1 MKLPPSVHEQCA
13 TYKGARRHRRNGE
26 HLCQPCRDAQNVYRR
41 ELWAKNPEVGRR
53 HGVKYKAKFAPAKEA
68 ERAAKKAA
76 REIAAAE
83 KAQKLAVARAE
94 RAAVKEARRI
104 EREAQLAKVKAE
116 KAKAKAKVSAE
127 KFQNA
132 IRAIRYQRKLIAS
145 QLAKHERQEALKA
158 RKEQARLAREI
169 AVATQQLQRQQR
181 EQEKLRLLNQ
191 HGTTIG
197 DYDRCRKN
205 NTTACDLCK
214 AYAAKYAR
222 DKFHSDPKYKLKEK
236 EWRRNNPH
244 KTVRNSRDRARK
256 KGVPSQYYTRQH
268 IFDRDGY
275 DCYLCNLPVDLTAN
289 HIQGQPGW
297 ELYPHVEHVIPLALG
312 GHDTLA
318 NVKIAHAIC
327 NIRKGVSAPSF

>member
-1 MKLPPSVHEQCA
+1 MKCG
-13 TYKGARRHRRNGE
+13 TYSGYKKHRKDKSFI
-26 HLCQPCRDAQNVYRR
+26 CQPCRLAMNAYRR
-41 ELWAKNPEVGRR
+41 DYNKRKPEKNAQY
-53 HGVKYKAKFAPAKEA
+53 HAKYKAKFAPAKEA

-83 KAQKLAVARAE
+83 KAKKLAVARAE

-104 EREAQLAKVKAE
+104 EKEAQLSKVKAE
-116 KAKAKAKVSAE
+116 RAKVKAKVSAE
-127 KFQNA
+127 KFNDA
-132 IRAIRYQRKLIAS
+132 LRAIRYQRKLIAS

-158 RKEQARLAREI
+158 QKEQARLKREA
-169 AVATQQLQRQQR
+169 AVATEQLRRQQR

-205 NTTACDLCK
+205 NTTACVVCK

-289 HIQGQPGW
+289 HVQGQPGW
-297 ELYPHVEHVIPLALG
+297 ELYPHIEHVIPLALG

-318 NVKIAHAIC
+318 NVKIAHAVC
-327 NIRKGVSAPSF
+327 NIRKGTTAPVAV